1 MLKKKNN
8 DRLCA
13 NQIQWTSDGMNT
25 NSFPVVILAGG
36 LATRLRPLTETIP
49 KALIKVNNEPFINH
63 QLRLL
68 SRHGIREVVLCVG
81 YLGEMIEDYLGN
93 GHKLGVNIQY
103 SYDGKQL
110 LGTAGAIKK
119 ALPILGES
127 FFVLYGD
134 SYLACDYS
142 AVKEAYTKLK
152 KPGLMT
158 VFRNL
163 GQWDTSNIEY
173 FDGEIVTYD
182 KKNPSKNMHYIDYGL
197 GIFSKQAFTIV
208 PEKESYDL
216 TVLYQTLLARKQLS
230 AYEVHKRFYEIGS
243 FAGIKELEYYLK
255 LNELAFD

>member
-1 MLKKKNN
+1 
-8 DRLCA
+8 
-13 NQIQWTSDGMNT
+13 MNKS
-25 NSFPVVILAGG
+25 SFPVVILAGG
-36 LATRLRPLTETIP
+36 LATRLRPLTEAMP
-49 KALIKVNNEPFINH
+49 KALIKINNEPFINH

-68 SRHGIREVVLCVG
+68 KRHGIQDVVLCVG
-81 YLGEMIEDYLGN
+81 YLGEMIEEHLGN
-93 GHKLGVNIQY
+93 GSKLGIHIRY
-103 SYDGKQL
+103 SYDGKKL

-119 ALPILGES
+119 ALPLLGDV
-127 FFVLYGD
+127 FFVMYGD

-142 AVKEAYTKLK
+142 AVKDAYAKLK

-163 GQWDTSNIEY
+163 GQWDKSNIEY

-182 KKNPSKNMHYIDYGL
+182 KENHSKNMHYIDYGL

-208 PEKESYDL
+208 PEKEQYDL
-216 TVLYQTLLARKQLS
+216 AVLYQALLARKQLA